1 MDPSITPIKKLIKMN
16 WIKALT
22 TAYPKGL
29 NNQVGD
35 DYRED
40 KTEFVGLTVPYLTK
54 TNSRNTGI
62 QYNYVHNIWEQVS
75 IQIK

>member
-16 WIKALT
+16 CIKALT

-54 TNSRNTGI
+54 TN
-62 QYNYVHNIWEQVS
+62 
-75 IQIK
+75 